1 MIWVEGVGLSGGRRL
16 EVREGFMGRDII
28 WPAILR
34 KDAVMMRK
42 SNIV

>member
-1 MIWVEGVGLSGGRRL
+1 MTWVEGVGLSGGRRL

-34 KDAVMMRK
+34 KDTVLMRK
-42 SNIV
+42 RNMV